1 MHSDEQLI
9 QILERSIERLG
20 KEFQQHRDCY
30 FWWESDLQ
38 ARLFSLLLEEHHFT
52 EEFVHNGRIK
62 SVRLLHCEY
71 KVKYEDEALDHPR
84 HLSFDLAL
92 LSSNTAVEFLINCF
106 KGRGNTGLAG
116 EERLLAAVEICYLTG
131 QQGSL
136 PVRKIDGDVNKLI
149 SCKGQVDNAYVL
161 VFMLLQNLKGKPVIN
176 YTGVTSHIQS
186 KMNTW
191 RQEMNLKVYCIPS
204 SLKHSPEWFPHRS
217 THLLCHPE

>member
-1 MHSDEQLI
+1 MPSNKRLI
-9 QILERSIERLG
+9 QILEHSIERLG
-20 KEFQQHRDCY
+20 EEFQQHENCY

-62 SVRLLHCEY
+62 SVRLLHREY
-71 KVKYEDEALDHPR
+71 HAHNG
-84 HLSFDLAL
+84 SIFDLAL
-92 LSSNTAVEFLINCF
+92 LSTDTAVNFLINCF
-106 KGRGNTGLAG
+106 EDRGDTGLAPHQ
-116 EERLLAAVEICYLTG
+116 RLLAAVEICYLTG

-136 PVRKIDGDVNKLI
+136 PIGKIDGDVNKLI

-204 SLKHSPEWFPHRS
+204 SLEHSPEWFPHRS